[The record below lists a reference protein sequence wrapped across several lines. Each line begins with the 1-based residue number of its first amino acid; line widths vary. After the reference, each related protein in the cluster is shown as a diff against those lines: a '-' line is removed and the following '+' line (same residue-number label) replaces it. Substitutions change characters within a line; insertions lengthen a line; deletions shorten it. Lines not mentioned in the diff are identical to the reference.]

1 MGKSNGKKLAENRRL
16 MKSGNTI
23 LSQRDT
29 KKRKTFLLTTFHQI
43 LQVLLLLLLQRK
55 TRIEKLFCKYLL
67 RFESRIPFQRKHREL
82 FLLYPEIKDWIS
94 KLTKSLFDGF
104 DNMFPQI
111 GKRSRS
117 SMFEKNK

>member
-1 MGKSNGKKLAENRRL
+1 

-23 LSQRDT
+23 VSQRDT
-29 KKRKTFLLTTFHQI
+29 KRRKTFLLTTFHQI

-67 RFESRIPFQRKHREL
+67 RFESRIPLQRKHLEL

-94 KLTKSLFDGF
+94 KRNKNLFDGF
-104 DNMFPQI
+104 DNMLPQI
-111 GKRSRS
+111 EKADLVYMR
-117 SMFEKNK
+117 KNK